1 MPEHCTPPHF
11 IPCLGIKII
20 NLFLSLS
27 FFLNHKGSAGMVIGN
42 FSVKKRKNYSTAAR
56 KQKHRTAGKTSSIF
70 AFRLV
75 GKPKFPLERI
85 FPPPTPLYSTTS
97 ILCLFLCCLF
107 FFCLMLL
114 SFYSLNISLFFF
126 IHLTN
131 THCMPSTS
139 VVLC

>member
-27 FFLNHKGSAGMVIGN
+27 FFLNHKGSASMVIGN

-107 FFCLMLL
+107 FFLPNAAIFLFTEHFL
-114 SFYSLNISLFFF
+114 IFFHSFNKYPL
-126 IHLTN
+126 HA
-131 THCMPSTS
+131 
-139 VVLC
+139 